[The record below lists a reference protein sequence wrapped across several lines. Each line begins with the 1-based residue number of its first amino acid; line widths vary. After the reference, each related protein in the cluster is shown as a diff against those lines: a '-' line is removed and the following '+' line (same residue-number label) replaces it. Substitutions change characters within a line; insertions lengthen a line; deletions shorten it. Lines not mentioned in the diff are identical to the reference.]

1 VIHADPHFAPSVTGQ
16 TDAAEADDT
25 YALLDLFRAE
35 LAAHTALIKEGLP
48 VIAEAPGA
56 REMLESMRRS
66 AHAMWGGARLLELEE
81 IGWLASALRTVFERM
96 FGSKGSLQA
105 QQIQQLHAALRSLQT
120 FAAQPSA
127 TVPAW
132 IQAHLQVL
140 QQHHAEI
147 TAIADTLLVVVTPVT
162 ATATVSDG
170 LPRPV
175 SRPPLSSPETP
186 AAVNSEASAI
196 LAGIDKGL
204 LDLFLTEVETHT
216 DVLSEGLLVLEQNPG
231 ALDQLE
237 ALMRSAHSIKGGARV
252 VGLDCGV
259 RVAHLLEDCFVA
271 AQRNRIHLGTPQID
285 VLLQGVDML
294 TRIAAAASQQ
304 DAAAFTLI
312 SQALEPL
319 LLALGAIQQ
328 GQLLESSPPP
338 LKSSLPVPPVLTE
351 ESVLHQDAAQIPAVA
366 APVEAVRE
374 TVIAGPLHD
383 KDRTVRVTAHKIE
396 RLMGLAGE
404 VVVSASWLS
413 PFSESLLSLKRAH
426 LDISATLE
434 RLTEAL
440 IGQVIDPTVTKE
452 VGRAREKSKECTAQL
467 AERLNQ
473 LEVFTSSF
481 GTHADR
487 LYREMIGVRMRPF
500 ADGVKGFPRMV
511 RDLAR
516 QLGKQ
521 VNFEILGKA
530 TEVDQDIQERLDAPL
545 NHLLRNALDH
555 GLETPEAR
563 LAAGKPETGVLRLEA
578 GHRSGML
585 MISISDDGR
594 GIELSSLREKIRR
607 SGLAAP
613 ELVGQ
618 LTEAE
623 LLDFLFLPGFTTAE
637 AVTEISGRGVG
648 LDVVHSMVHEVGGVV
663 RAESRPGKGM
673 TFYLELPLTLSVIRT
688 FLVEIAG
695 EPYAFPLARIDRCL
709 VLTPSEVETVED
721 RQYFR
726 FGHSNIALVNI
737 HDVLELRSLPP
748 NAEQMNVVVIS
759 DRASA
764 YGLVV
769 DKFLGEYD
777 LVVRPLDPRL
787 GKLPDISAA
796 AVMLDGSPVLIF
808 DVEDLVHSIDK
819 LLNNKRLRKVTQDSN
834 DPELVKGPPA
844 KQILVVD
851 DSITV
856 REMER
861 KLLESKGY
869 LVDIAVDGLD
879 AWNALRAVTYDMVV
893 TDVDM
898 PRLNG
903 IELVR
908 RIKQNEVLR
917 HLPVIIV
924 SYKDSEE
931 YRLQGLQAGANYYL
945 TKSNFED
952 DALLAAV
959 ADLIG
964 AAHDDL

>member
-1 VIHADPHFAPSVTGQ
+1 MTHADLRFSPSVPSQ
-16 TDAAEADDT
+16 ADAAEGDDT

-66 AHAMWGGARLLELEE
+66 AHAMWGGARLLELDEV
-81 IGWLASALRTVFERM
+81 GLLASALRTVFERM
-96 FGSKGSLQA
+96 FSSKGSLQA
-105 QQIQQLHAALRSLQT
+105 QQIQQLHAALRCLHTLST
-120 FAAQPSA
+120 QPSA
-127 TVPAW
+127 SVSAW
-132 IQAHLQVL
+132 IQAHHQVL

-147 TAIADTLLVVVTPVT
+147 TAIPDTLQAITPAP
-162 ATATVSDG
+162 ATTNDS

-175 SRPPLSSPETP
+175 SRPPLPSLETP
-186 AAVNSEASAI
+186 APVNSDASAI

-216 DVLSEGLLVLEQNPG
+216 DILSEGLLVLEQNPG

-271 AQRNRIHLGTPQID
+271 AQRNRISLGTPQID
-285 VLLQGVDML
+285 ALLQGVDML

-304 DAAAFTLI
+304 DAAAFTQI

-319 LLALGAIQQ
+319 LLALSAIQQ
-328 GQLLESSPPP
+328 GQLLELPALVASPPAPQVLASSP
-338 LKSSLPVPPVLTE
+338 VLRK
-351 ESVLHQDAAQIPAVA
+351 DAQIPAMA

-404 VVVSASWLS
+404 VVVSASWLP

-426 LDISATLE
+426 LDISTTLE

-440 IGQVIDPTVTKE
+440 IGQAIDPTVAKE

-530 TEVDQDIQERLDAPL
+530 TEVDQDIQEKLDAPL

-555 GLETPEAR
+555 GLETPEVR
-563 LAAGKPETGVLRLEA
+563 LAAGKPEMGVLRLEA

-688 FLVEIAG
+688 FLVDIAG

-709 VLTPSEVETVED
+709 LLTPSEVETVED

-748 NAEQMNVVVIS
+748 SAEQMNVVVIS

-769 DKFLGEYD
+769 DRFLGEYD

-787 GKLPDISAA
+787 GKVPDISAA

-819 LLNNKRLRKVTQDSN
+819 LLSNKRLRKVAKDSG
-834 DPELVKGPPA
+834 DPALSNGPPA

-851 DSITV
+851 DSITI

-964 AAHDDL
+964 AAHDDP